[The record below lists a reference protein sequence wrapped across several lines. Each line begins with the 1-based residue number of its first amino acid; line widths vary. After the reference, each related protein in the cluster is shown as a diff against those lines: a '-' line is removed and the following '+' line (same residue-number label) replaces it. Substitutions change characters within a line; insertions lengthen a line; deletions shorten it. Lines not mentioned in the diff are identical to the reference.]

1 MHLEIDFILK
11 KNNILISPS
20 ILAADFSKLG
30 QEIIDVDKAGA
41 DWIHLDI
48 MDGHFVPNLTIGPDV
63 VSSLRQYTKKLFDV
77 HLMTMPANNW
87 LEPFAKA
94 GADII
99 TIHIEAETDIKES
112 LKIIKDLGLKTGI
125 SIKPSTPETVLEKYL
140 DLCDLVLVMT
150 VNPGFGGQKFMN
162 TQLEK
167 IRNIKNM
174 QNKTGLSFDIEV
186 DGGINKDT
194 SKACIEAGANVLV
207 AGNAIFSEDANNY
220 TNLINLLRGPN

>member
-1 MHLEIDFILK
+1 MK
-11 KNNILISPS
+11 KNNVLISPS

>member
-1 MHLEIDFILK
+1 MK

-99 TIHIEAETDIKES
+99 TIHLEAENDINES
-112 LKIIKDLGLKTGI
+112 LKIIKGLGLKAGI
-125 SIKPSTPETVLEKYL
+125 SIKPSTPEIMLEKYL
-140 DLCDLVLVMT
+140 ELSDLILVMT

-162 TQLEK
+162 NQLEK
-167 IRNIKNM
+167 IRNIKAM
-174 QNKTGLSFDIEV
+174 QSATGLSFDIEV
-186 DGGINKDT
+186 DGGINKKT
-194 SKACIEAGANVLV
+194 AKLCIEAGANVLV
-207 AGNAIFSEDANNY
+207 AGNAIFSENANNY
-220 TNLINLLRGPN
+220 SYLIELLRDKN

>member
-1 MHLEIDFILK
+1 MK

-20 ILAADFSKLG
+20 ILAADFAKLG
-30 QEIIDVDKAGA
+30 QEVIAVDKAGA
-41 DWIHLDI
+41 DWIHIDI
-48 MDGHFVPNLTIGPDV
+48 MDGHFVPNLTIGPEV

-99 TIHIEAETDIKES
+99 TIHLEAESNVKKS
-112 LKIIKDLGLKTGI
+112 LKIIKGLGLKAGL
-125 SIKPSTPETVLEKYL
+125 SIKPSTSENTLEKYIEY
-140 DLCDLVLVMT
+140 CDLILVMT
-150 VNPGFGGQKFMN
+150 VNPGFGGQKFMT

-174 QNKTGLSFDIEV
+174 KKRLGINIDIEV
-186 DGGINKDT
+186 DGGINKET
-194 SKACIEAGANVLV
+194 SKLCLEAGANVLV
-207 AGNAIFSEDANNY
+207 AGSAIFSEDAENY
-220 TNLINLLRGPN
+220 SNLINSLRNNN

>member
-1 MHLEIDFILK
+1 MK

-99 TIHIEAETDIKES
+99 TIHLEAENDINES
-112 LKIIKDLGLKTGI
+112 LKIIKGLGLKAGI
-125 SIKPSTPETVLEKYL
+125 SIKPSTPEIMLEKYL
-140 DLCDLVLVMT
+140 ELSDLILVMT

-162 TQLEK
+162 NQLEK
-167 IRNIKNM
+167 IRNIKAM
-174 QNKTGLSFDIEV
+174 QSATGLSFDIEV
-186 DGGINKDT
+186 DGGINKKT
-194 SKACIEAGANVLV
+194 SKLCIEAGANVLV
-207 AGNAIFSEDANNY
+207 AGNAIFSENANNY
-220 TNLINLLRGPN
+220 SHLIELLRDKN

>member
-1 MHLEIDFILK
+1 LK
-11 KNNILISPS
+11 KSNILISPS

-30 QEIIDVDKAGA
+30 QEVVAVDKAGA
-41 DWIHLDI
+41 DWIHIDI
-48 MDGHFVPNLTIGPDV
+48 MDGHFVPNLTIGPEV

-99 TIHIEAETDIKES
+99 TIHLEAESNIKES
-112 LKIIKDLGLKTGI
+112 LKIIKGLGLKAGL
-125 SIKPSTPETVLEKYL
+125 SIKPSTSENTLKKYIEY
-140 DLCDLVLVMT
+140 CDLILVMT
-150 VNPGFGGQKFMN
+150 VNPGFGGQKFMT

-174 QNKTGLSFDIEV
+174 QKRLGINIDIEV
-186 DGGINKDT
+186 DGGVNKET
-194 SKACIEAGANVLV
+194 SKLCLEAGANVLV
-207 AGNAIFSEDANNY
+207 AGNAIFSEDAKNY
-220 TNLINLLRGPN
+220 SNLINSLRNNN

>member
-1 MHLEIDFILK
+1 MK

-30 QEIIDVDKAGA
+30 QEIVDVDKAGA

-174 QNKTGLSFDIEV
+174 QNKTGLS
-186 DGGINKDT
+186 
-194 SKACIEAGANVLV
+194 
-207 AGNAIFSEDANNY
+207 
-220 TNLINLLRGPN
+220 LI

>member
-1 MHLEIDFILK
+1 MK

-99 TIHIEAETDIKES
+99 TIHLEAENDINES
-112 LKIIKDLGLKTGI
+112 LKIIKDLGLKAGI
-125 SIKPSTPETVLEKYL
+125 SIKPSTPEIMLEKYL
-140 DLCDLVLVMT
+140 ELSDLILVMT

-162 TQLEK
+162 EQLDK
-167 IRNIKNM
+167 IRNIKTM
-174 QNKTGLSFDIEV
+174 QNTLGLSFDIEV

-194 SKACIEAGANVLV
+194 SKLCIEAGANVLV
-207 AGNAIFSEDANNY
+207 AGNAIFSENANNY
-220 TNLINLLRGPN
+220 SYLIELLRDKN

>member
-1 MHLEIDFILK
+1 MK

-20 ILAADFSKLG
+20 ILAADFAKLG
-30 QEIIDVDKAGA
+30 QEIVAVDKAGA
-41 DWIHLDI
+41 DWMHIDI
-48 MDGHFVPNLTIGPDV
+48 MDGHFVPNLTIGPEV

-99 TIHIEAETDIKES
+99 TIHLEAESNIKES
-112 LKIIKDLGLKTGI
+112 LKIIKGLGLKAGL
-125 SIKPSTPETVLEKYL
+125 SIKPSTSENTLKKYIEY
-140 DLCDLVLVMT
+140 CDLILVMT
-150 VNPGFGGQKFMN
+150 VNPGFGGQKFMT

-174 QNKTGLSFDIEV
+174 QKRLGINIDIEV
-186 DGGINKDT
+186 DGGVNKET
-194 SKACIEAGANVLV
+194 SKLCLEAGANVLV
-207 AGNAIFSEDANNY
+207 AGSAIFSEDAKNY
-220 TNLINLLRGPN
+220 SNLINSLRNNN

>member
-1 MHLEIDFILK
+1 MK

-63 VSSLRQYTKKLFDV
+63 VSNLRQYTKKLFDV
-77 HLMTMPANNW
+77 HLMTKPANNW

-99 TIHIEAETDIKES
+99 TIHLEAENDINES
-112 LKIIKDLGLKTGI
+112 LKIIKGLGLKAGI
-125 SIKPSTPETVLEKYL
+125 SIKPSTPEIMLEKYL
-140 DLCDLVLVMT
+140 ELSDLILVMT

-162 TQLEK
+162 NQLEK
-167 IRNIKNM
+167 IRNIKAM
-174 QNKTGLSFDIEV
+174 QSATGLSFDIEV
-186 DGGINKDT
+186 DGGINKKT
-194 SKACIEAGANVLV
+194 SKLCIEAGANVLV
-207 AGNAIFSEDANNY
+207 AGNAIFSENANNY
-220 TNLINLLRGPN
+220 SYLIELLRDKN

>member
-1 MHLEIDFILK
+1 MK

-63 VSSLRQYTKKLFDV
+63 VSNLRQYTKKLFDV

-99 TIHIEAETDIKES
+99 TIHLEAENDINES
-112 LKIIKDLGLKTGI
+112 LKIIKGLGLKAGI
-125 SIKPSTPETVLEKYL
+125 SIKPSTPEIMLEKYL
-140 DLCDLVLVMT
+140 ELSDLILVMT

-162 TQLEK
+162 DQLEK
-167 IRNIKNM
+167 IRNIKAM
-174 QNKTGLSFDIEV
+174 QSATGLSFDIEV
-186 DGGINKDT
+186 DGGINKKT
-194 SKACIEAGANVLV
+194 SKLCIEAGANVLV
-207 AGNAIFSEDANNY
+207 AGNAIFSENANNY
-220 TNLINLLRGPN
+220 SHLIELLRDKN

>member
-1 MHLEIDFILK
+1 MK

-167 IRNIKNM
+167 IRNIKNI

>member
-1 MHLEIDFILK
+1 MLK
-11 KNNILISPS
+11 KNNVLISPS

-30 QEIIDVDKAGA
+30 QEILDVDKAGA

-63 VSSLRQYTKKLFDV
+63 VASLRQYTKKLFDV
-77 HLMTMPANNW
+77 HLMTRPANNW
-87 LEPFAKA
+87 LDPFAKA

-99 TIHIEAETDIKES
+99 TIHLEAETDIKES
-112 LKIIKDLGLKTGI
+112 LKIIKDLGLKAGI
-125 SIKPSTPETVLEKYL
+125 SIKPDTSESMLEKYL
-140 DLCDLVLVMT
+140 ELCDLILVMT

-174 QNKTGLSFDIEV
+174 QKKAGLSFDIEV

-194 SKACIEAGANVLV
+194 SKLCIDAGANVLV
-207 AGNAIFSEDANNY
+207 AGNAIFSEGSSNY
-220 TNLINLLRGPN
+220 SNLINHLRDYN

>member
-1 MHLEIDFILK
+1 LK

-174 QNKTGLSFDIEV
+174 QNNTGLSFDIEV

>member
-1 MHLEIDFILK
+1 MK

>member
-1 MHLEIDFILK
+1 MK

-63 VSSLRQYTKKLFDV
+63 VSSLRKYTDKLFDV

-99 TIHIEAETDIKES
+99 TIHLEAEKDIKES
-112 LKIIKDLGLKTGI
+112 LKIIKDLGLKAGI
-125 SIKPSTPETVLEKYL
+125 SIKPSTSENILEKYIE
-140 DLCDLVLVMT
+140 LCDLVLVMT
-150 VNPGFGGQKFMN
+150 VNPGFGGQKFMT
-162 TQLEK
+162 TQLKK
-167 IRNIKNM
+167 IQNIKKMQKNM
-174 QNKTGLSFDIEV
+174 GITIDIEV
-186 DGGINKDT
+186 DGGINKET
-194 SKACIEAGANVLV
+194 SKLCIAAGANVLV
-207 AGNAIFSEDANNY
+207 AGNAIFSKNVENY
-220 TNLINLLRGPN
+220 SSLINLLRNNN

>member
-1 MHLEIDFILK
+1 MK
-11 KNNILISPS
+11 KNNVLISPS

-63 VSSLRQYTKKLFDV
+63 VSSLRKYTEKLFDV

-99 TIHIEAETDIKES
+99 TIHLEAEKDIKES
-112 LKIIKDLGLKTGI
+112 LKIIKDLGLKAGI
-125 SIKPSTPETVLEKYL
+125 SIKPSTSENILEKYIE
-140 DLCDLVLVMT
+140 LCDLVLVMT
-150 VNPGFGGQKFMN
+150 VNPGFGGQKFIN
-162 TQLEK
+162 TQLKK
-167 IRNIKNM
+167 IQNIKKMQKNM
-174 QNKTGLSFDIEV
+174 GITIDIEV
-186 DGGINKDT
+186 DGGINKET
-194 SKACIEAGANVLV
+194 SKLCIAAGANVLV
-207 AGNAIFSEDANNY
+207 AGNAIFSENVENY
-220 TNLINLLRGPN
+220 SSLINLLRNNN

>member
-1 MHLEIDFILK
+1 MK

-63 VSSLRQYTKKLFDV
+63 VSSLRKYTEKLFDV

-99 TIHIEAETDIKES
+99 TIHLEAEKDIKES
-112 LKIIKDLGLKTGI
+112 LKIIKDLGLKAGI
-125 SIKPSTPETVLEKYL
+125 SIKPSTSENILEKYIE
-140 DLCDLVLVMT
+140 LCDLVLVMT
-150 VNPGFGGQKFMN
+150 VNPGFGGQKFIN
-162 TQLEK
+162 TQLKK
-167 IRNIKNM
+167 IQNIKKMQKNM
-174 QNKTGLSFDIEV
+174 GITIDIEV
-186 DGGINKDT
+186 DGGINKET
-194 SKACIEAGANVLV
+194 SKLCIAAGANVLV
-207 AGNAIFSEDANNY
+207 AGNAIFSENVENY
-220 TNLINLLRGPN
+220 SSLINLLRNSN

>member
-1 MHLEIDFILK
+1 LK

-87 LEPFAKA
+87 LEPFSKA

>member
-1 MHLEIDFILK
+1 MK

-30 QEIIDVDKAGA
+30 QEIIDIDKAGA

-63 VSSLRQYTKKLFDV
+63 VSSLRKYTEKLFDV

-99 TIHIEAETDIKES
+99 TIHLEAEKDIKES
-112 LKIIKDLGLKTGI
+112 LKIIKDLGLKAGI
-125 SIKPSTPETVLEKYL
+125 SIKPSTSENILEKYIE
-140 DLCDLVLVMT
+140 LCDLVLVMT
-150 VNPGFGGQKFMN
+150 VNPGFGGQKFIN
-162 TQLEK
+162 TQLKK
-167 IRNIKNM
+167 IQNIKKMQKNM
-174 QNKTGLSFDIEV
+174 GITIDIEV
-186 DGGINKDT
+186 DGGINKET
-194 SKACIEAGANVLV
+194 SKLCIAAGANVLV
-207 AGNAIFSEDANNY
+207 AGNAIFSENVENY
-220 TNLINLLRGPN
+220 SSLINLLRNNN

>member
-1 MHLEIDFILK
+1 MK

-30 QEIIDVDKAGA
+30 QEIIAVDKAGA

-48 MDGHFVPNLTIGPDV
+48 MDGHFVPNITIGPDV
-63 VSSLRQYTKKLFDV
+63 VSSLRKYTKKLFDV

-99 TIHIEAETDIKES
+99 TIHLEAEINIKES
-112 LKIIKDLGLKTGI
+112 LKIIKDLGLKAGI
-125 SIKPSTPETVLEKYL
+125 SIKPSTSENMLEEYIE
-140 DLCDLVLVMT
+140 LCDLILVMT

-167 IRNIKNM
+167 IRNIKSI
-174 QNKTGLSFDIEV
+174 QNRIGITVDIEV
-186 DGGINKDT
+186 DGGINKET
-194 SKACIEAGANVLV
+194 SKLCIEAGANVLV
-207 AGNAIFSEDANNY
+207 AGNAIFSENAENY
-220 TNLINLLRGPN
+220 SNLINLLRNNN